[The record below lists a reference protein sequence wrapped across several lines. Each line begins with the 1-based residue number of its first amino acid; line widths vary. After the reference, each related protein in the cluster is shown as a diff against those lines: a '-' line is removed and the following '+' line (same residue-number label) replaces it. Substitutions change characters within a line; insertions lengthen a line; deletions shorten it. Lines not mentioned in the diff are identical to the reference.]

1 MYCSNCG
8 KELNENADF
17 CVNCGVMVKRKTNVI
32 NNKNKT
38 EKDKSIVSMALGVFA
53 LFFALFSFDIEINFV
68 DLSLFRKIGF
78 MLSEMALQ
86 IILAIL
92 SLIFGLIERKN
103 NKNGYNLSGIILSLI
118 TFCLSTILF
127 LFIVAQ

>member
-8 KELNENADF
+8 NQMNENADF
-17 CVNCGVMVKRKTNVI
+17 CVKCGVMVK
-32 NNKNKT
+32 NKT
-38 EKDKSIVSMALGVFA
+38 IIIKEKKQSVKDKSIISMVLGITA
-53 LFFALFSFDIEINFV
+53 LFFALISFDIEINLI
-68 DLSLFRKIGF
+68 DLTLFKKVGF
-78 MLSEMALQ
+78 ILSEMALQ

-92 SLIFGLIERKN
+92 SLIFGLVERKN

-118 TFCLSTILF
+118 TFCLSAILF